1 MVSSLGALR
10 SRVLGMA
17 GGGRLTGWAMGGL
30 RLGSGGRGVLGGGD
44 GGVGPRPVPA
54 PLPSPKTR

>member
-1 MVSSLGALR
+1 MVSSLGVPR
-10 SRVLGMA
+10 SRVLEMA
-17 GGGRLTGWAMGGL
+17 SGGRLAGCGIGGYV
-30 RLGSGGRGVLGGGD
+30 GSGGRGVMGVG